1 MNPRTDEIESLESIV
16 DRVKE
21 VLQFLPKDRVWIN
34 PDCGF
39 ATFANRP
46 VNSLD
51 IIDKKLA
58 RLKEAK
64 DLLRSTYE

>member
-21 VLQFLPKDRVWIN
+21 VLQFLPKDRIWIN

-64 DLLRSTYE
+64 DLLRANYE

>member
-1 MNPRTDEIESLESIV
+1 MNPRTDVIESLESIV
-16 DRVKE
+16 TRVEEALK
-21 VLQFLPKDRVWIN
+21 FLPKEKIWLN

-46 VNSLD
+46 VSTVN

-58 RLKEAK
+58 RLSEASK
-64 DLLRSTYE
+64 YLRSHYE

>member
-1 MNPRTDEIESLESIV
+1 MNPRTDEVESLESIV

-64 DLLRSTYE
+64 DLLRANYE